1 MFNSLC
7 RQTERLND
15 TRDELESLK
24 QLFYREKD
32 ESGQLESVAEREKL
46 VELLK
51 SAQEEREGL
60 LLKQEQLTSELQ
72 ETRTVNIENVTL
84 IEQLSDRV
92 KTLESTLDA
101 KHAEHRQLDQEL
113 ALARDQCS
121 GRQIEINRLTD
132 LLENAR
138 TKIHELEQDRALS
151 DKSELDELLDNAR
164 KEKDALESEV
174 AHLKEQVARTRNEA
188 EKFKEQASILQGD
201 CKVCLT
207 KFILA
212 FKFFIILFFFWIGD
226 KEQR

>member
-1 MFNSLC
+1 MFVFQLFLHRFINFSTNEELQATLQELTDLQKQLTELQQDNERLQDEKSLMFNSLC

-15 TRDELESLK
+15 TREELESLK
-24 QLFYREKD
+24 QLLYREKD

-72 ETRTVNIENVTL
+72 ETRGANIENVAL

-113 ALARDQCS
+113 AIAKDQCS
-121 GRQIEINRLTD
+121 SRQIEINRLTD

-138 TKIHELEQDRALS
+138 TKVLV
-151 DKSELDELLDNAR
+151 LD
-164 KEKDALESEV
+164 
-174 AHLKEQVARTRNEA
+174 
-188 EKFKEQASILQGD
+188 
-201 CKVCLT
+201 
-207 KFILA
+207 
-212 FKFFIILFFFWIGD
+212 
-226 KEQR
+226 

>member
-24 QLFYREKD
+24 QLLYREKD
-32 ESGQLESVAEREKL
+32 ESGQLESAAEREKL
-46 VELLK
+46 VELLQ
-51 SAQEEREGL
+51 SGQEEREGL

-72 ETRTVNIENVTL
+72 EIRSINIENITL
-84 IEQLSDRV
+84 IEQLTERV

-113 ALARDQCS
+113 AIARDQSS

-138 TKIHELEQDRALS
+138 TKVSFSFCSISSSHPS
-151 DKSELDELLDNAR
+151 SHP
-164 KEKDALESEV
+164 
-174 AHLKEQVARTRNEA
+174 HLH
-188 EKFKEQASILQGD
+188 
-201 CKVCLT
+201 
-207 KFILA
+207 
-212 FKFFIILFFFWIGD
+212 
-226 KEQR
+226 